1 MGIWLELLI
10 FRQTCTL
17 QRCSPLPASPKKVG
31 ETLKLRHSALGGKR
45 NLKCKMQMSKL
56 NPETLNCEAIT
67 NTTENKHSCE

>member
-31 ETLKLRHSALGGKR
+31 ETLKLRHSALGIRGKKEFKIQ
-45 NLKCKMQMSKL
+45 NANVKIEL
-56 NPETLNCEAIT
+56 
-67 NTTENKHSCE
+67 